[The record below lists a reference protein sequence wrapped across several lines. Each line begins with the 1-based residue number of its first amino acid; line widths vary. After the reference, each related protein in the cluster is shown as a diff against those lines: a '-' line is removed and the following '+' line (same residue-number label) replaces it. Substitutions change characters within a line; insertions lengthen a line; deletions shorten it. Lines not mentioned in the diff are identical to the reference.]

1 MLWLY
6 SFHQLDI
13 LGLLLDRHPV
23 TSLDISFINSQL
35 PFHSIAQSTDIK
47 GIQQSALKAALP
59 RKHKHNGACPSPCSH
74 ITTYLTS
81 ENIET
86 QTVRQNRHVKE
97 QMVSMLTLKER
108 SRG

>member
-23 TSLDISFINSQL
+23 TSLDIAFINSEL

-47 GIQQSALKAALP
+47 ALQQSALKAALP
-59 RKHKHNGACPSPCSH
+59 RKHKQLSVPVTMLAHNHLPD
-74 ITTYLTS
+74 
-81 ENIET
+81 
-86 QTVRQNRHVKE
+86 V
-97 QMVSMLTLKER
+97 
-108 SRG
+108 